1 MSIEIVGNS
10 WLTESLAEDDSDIW
24 LEHVVDCKLVKKFTL
39 SNVSAQWQKIAFP
52 SHLQDCHIFIENRS
66 SVSVN
71 N

>member
-39 SNVSAQWQKIAFP
+39 SNVSAQWQKIARL
-52 SHLQDCHIFIENRS
+52 SYIY
-66 SVSVN
+66 
-71 N
+71 